1 VLDLTQHLAG
11 PFASQILGDL
21 GARIIKVEPPAG
33 DSTRQI
39 GPYFVEDD
47 SVYFLSA
54 NRNKES
60 VCIDLKAPGGREAV
74 LALTAHA
81 DIVLENF
88 RPGTLD
94 KLGIGYSVLKSVN
107 EKIVVCSISGFGQ
120 DGPYRDRPA
129 FDMIVQALSGGMSL
143 TGETDGRPVRS
154 GLPIGDLCAG
164 MYGVIGAL
172 AGLARV
178 AAGGDGSYIDVAML
192 DTQVS
197 LLSYVASYCLTGGA
211 VPGRQG
217 REHMSIPTY
226 RAFTCAD
233 GQDIVVAANTQ
244 RMWAGLCNAIGVPE
258 LIDDERFVDNNARQR
273 NRAALDPQ
281 LDRAAGTREAG
292 ELLGRLR
299 EAGVPC
305 APLNEVGDALSDPQ
319 VRHRG
324 MVLDLPFGDASVQA
338 VGDPIKITEPRRAH
352 EPPPRLGEN
361 TVSVLREVA
370 GLEDDEIEKLISN
383 GAAVPAADW
392 GAGLEA
398 PGGNG
403 RRPRAGATAAEP
415 V

>member
-1 VLDLTQHLAG
+1 
-11 PFASQILGDL
+11 
-21 GARIIKVEPPAG
+21 
-33 DSTRQI
+33 
-39 GPYFVEDD
+39 
-47 SVYFLSA
+47 
-54 NRNKES
+54 
-60 VCIDLKAPGGREAV
+60 
-74 LALTAHA
+74 
-81 DIVLENF
+81 
-88 RPGTLD
+88 
-94 KLGIGYSVLKSVN
+94 
-107 EKIVVCSISGFGQ
+107 
-120 DGPYRDRPA
+120 
-129 FDMIVQALSGGMSL
+129 
-143 TGETDGRPVRS
+143 
-154 GLPIGDLCAG
+154 
-164 MYGVIGAL
+164 
-172 AGLARV
+172 
-178 AAGGDGSYIDVAML
+178 
-192 DTQVS
+192 
-197 LLSYVASYCLTGGA
+197 
-211 VPGRQG
+211 
-217 REHMSIPTY
+217 
-226 RAFTCAD
+226 
-233 GQDIVVAANTQ
+233 
-244 RMWAGLCNAIGVPE
+244 MWAGLCNAIGVPE

-281 LDRAAGTREAG
+281 LDRAAGTWEAG